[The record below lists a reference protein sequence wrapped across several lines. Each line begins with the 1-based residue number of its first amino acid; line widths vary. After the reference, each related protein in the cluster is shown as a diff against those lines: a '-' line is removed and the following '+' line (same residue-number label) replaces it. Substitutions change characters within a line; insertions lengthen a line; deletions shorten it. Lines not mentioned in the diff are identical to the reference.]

1 MDQRER
7 SDSHP
12 PERSAAQEPACA
24 NRLAHE
30 SSPYLRAHAYNPV
43 DWYPWGPEA
52 LERARRERKP
62 ILLSIGYAA
71 CHWCHVMAH
80 ESFEDRATAAAMNE
94 LYVNIKVDREER
106 PDLDRLYQLSQHLL
120 TGRSG
125 GWPLTMFLMHDD
137 QRPFFGGT
145 YFPRESRFGLPAFR
159 EVLRQIAGYYHTH
172 SDELRENA
180 AQVVRA
186 LAELH
191 TGRAAASE
199 GQRAA
204 ELSDAPLRL
213 CRAHLEQS
221 FDREYGGFGAAP
233 KFPHAP
239 DLARLLHDWHAS
251 AHADVPDLQALYMTS
266 LTLTRMAEGG
276 LFDQLGGGF
285 FRYSVDARWEIPHFE
300 KMLYDNALLLGVY
313 AQTAAATGEALFRA
327 AATRTVAFLLRE
339 LASPEGALYSS
350 LDADSD
356 GHEGRFYVWQRDA
369 VQRALPAHQWSVFAA
384 RFGLDGAPNFE
395 GQWHLAVH
403 ASLEAIAE
411 RTQLAIDEVRTA
423 LDGAQQRLFELRAAR
438 VRPGLDDKILTGWNA
453 LAIAALALAA
463 RWLGLPECA
472 AAATAALRYL
482 RHVHWREGR
491 LLAVSTTATNGAV
504 GPAAVGASAVGPAA
518 ADPGVAAGRAHL
530 PAYLDDYAFLI
541 DAILEL
547 ACVRFDAQE
556 LQWAVELAEMLLQHF
571 EDREHGGFYFTADD
585 HEALISRPKS
595 FSDEAIPAGN
605 AIAARALLRL
615 GWLLGEPRYLTAAE
629 RTLRAAWPALS
640 RHPEGHASMLL
651 ALEDYLDPPQIVL
664 LRGPAAALEPWQ
676 RQLNA
681 VFAPRRY
688 TLAVP
693 TDADNLPPAIA
704 AKPAGHDAVAYLCRG
719 TVCSAPISSLAALMA
734 QLGGQNDAQGPG
746 N

>member
-1 MDQRER
+1 MDQREP
-7 SDSHP
+7 SDAHR
-12 PERSAAQEPACA
+12 PEHADPEAQEPAFT

-30 SSPYLRAHAYNPV
+30 SSPYLRSHAHNPV

-80 ESFEDRATAAAMNE
+80 ESFEDPATAAAMNE
-94 LYVNIKVDREER
+94 LYVSIKVDREER

-145 YFPRESRFGLPAFR
+145 YFPREARFGLPAFR
-159 EVLRQIAGYYHTH
+159 EVLQQIAGYYHSH
-172 SDELRENA
+172 AEELRENA
-180 AQVVRA
+180 AQVVQA
-186 LAELH
+186 LGELQ
-191 TGRAAASE
+191 AAPEVPGATDPA
-199 GQRAA
+199 GGGAVVA
-204 ELSDAPLRL
+204 LTDAPLRL
-213 CRAHLEQS
+213 CRAHLEHS
-221 FDREYGGFGAAP
+221 FDRDYGGFGAAP

-239 DLARLLHDWHAS
+239 DLGRLLRDWHAS

-285 FRYSVDARWEIPHFE
+285 FRYSIDARWEIPHFE
-300 KMLYDNALLLGVY
+300 KMLYDNALLLALY
-313 AQTAAATGEALFRA
+313 AQSAAATGEALFRDT
-327 AATRTVAFLLRE
+327 ATRTVAFLLRE

-350 LDADSD
+350 LDADSE
-356 GHEGRFYVWQRDA
+356 GHEGRFYLWQRDA
-369 VQRALPAHQWSVFAA
+369 VQRALPAQQWSVVAA

-395 GQWHLAVH
+395 GQWHLAVR
-403 ASLEAIAE
+403 ASPETIAG
-411 RTQLAIDEVRTA
+411 RAQLSIEEVRNT
-423 LDGAQQRLFELRAAR
+423 LTRAQQRLFELRATR
-438 VRPGLDDKILTGWNA
+438 VRPALDDKILTSWNA
-453 LAIAALALAA
+453 LAIGALAVTA
-463 RWLGLPECA
+463 RCLGLPECA
-472 AAATAALRYL
+472 VAATAALRYL
-482 RHVHWREGR
+482 RQVHWRDGR
-491 LLAVSTTATNGAV
+491 LLAVSTTAT
-504 GPAAVGASAVGPAA
+504 ASANTGTGTGA
-518 ADPGVAAGRAHL
+518 AAGRAHL

-547 ACVRFDAQE
+547 ARVRFDAQE
-556 LQWAVELAEMLLQHF
+556 LHWAVELAEVLLQHF
-571 EDREHGGFYFTADD
+571 EDRERGGFYFTADD

-615 GWLLGEPRYLTAAE
+615 GWLLGEPRYLAAAE
-629 RTLRAAWPALS
+629 RTVRAAWPALS

-651 ALEDYLDPPQIVL
+651 ALEDYLDPPQIIV
-664 LRGPAAALEPWQ
+664 LRGPAAAVEPWQ
-676 RQLNA
+676 RQLDA

-693 TDADNLPPAIA
+693 AGAGSLPGAIA
-704 AKPAGHDAVAYLCRG
+704 AKPAGDGAVAYVCRG
-719 TVCSAPISSLAALMA
+719 TVCSAAISSWTGLL
-734 QLGGQNDAQGPG
+734 QELDGHNDANNLGID
-746 N
+746 NT